1 MVHAISSPISLAKE
15 AFWPSLKLKERDT
28 SDLSREGIQM
38 LVSMVSDSHTF
49 SESSGRWKIEIEVA
63 ELKEEKDSG
72 FGTRL

>member
-28 SDLSREGIQM
+28 SDLSREGVQM
-38 LVSMVSDSHTF
+38 FVSMVSDSHNF

-72 FGTRL
+72 FSTRL